1 MTTDQKF
8 FRRNTGARTALA
20 QNIRQDEPAS
30 AGFHGLISRRVLTPG
45 AASVEALLMP
55 DTLWD
60 AIVRIEPDGE
70 DDVYDLTVPSHH
82 NFVAD
87 NIVVHN
93 SIEQDADVV
102 MFLYRDVV
110 YNKATEFPN
119 QADVIVSK
127 HRNGRTDTVQ
137 LYFDASLTKFMDGA
151 VRRVSMSE

>member
-1 MTTDQKF
+1 
-8 FRRNTGARTALA
+8 
-20 QNIRQDEPAS
+20 
-30 AGFHGLISRRVLTPG
+30 VY
-45 AASVEALLMP
+45 
-55 DTLWD
+55 WD
-60 AIVRIEPDGE
+60 SIVIIEPDGE
-70 DDVYDLTVPSHH
+70 TDVYDLTVPVHH

-119 QADVIVSK
+119 QADVIVAK

-137 LYFDASLTKFMDGA
+137 LYFDAGLTKFMDGA